1 MKDIDEVRRRV
12 ARTKR
17 RRLIGTVAGA
27 AAIALVLGACSSS
40 GSGGGGGS
48 SKAAGG
54 GGSSSAAGGGGTAD
68 AATVQKMV
76 DKAFLTH
83 VEVSSLPAVVQKAFQ
98 VAAGTLSQAQ
108 LDTALKCWQAATC
121 DTGTSGST
129 TLGIADGF
137 GDNTWRKISKME
149 IILQALEYK
158 QIGKITYTNAHG
170 DLSQMNANIRSLTA
184 QGVKAIVTYDDF
196 GSAVLPAYAAAQRA
210 GAKVS
215 AFVGGIPDAPTSAVA
230 NQVHEDIC
238 TAGKSMAE
246 TASKLVGGK
255 GQVAF
260 FNGTPGNPQGATWN
274 KCAETQF
281 KSSGGGVNVAYKA
294 DTNWTPAGTF
304 KAASGL
310 VSTGKPIKAILYD
323 YADPLPQVVKAFEQ
337 AGKVTPALIT
347 FTSNNDLFR
356 VWEKDQ
362 GTSKAFDLYY
372 TSGLNYQA
380 PGVGHGRH
388 GVAGRQ
394 ERPGAVDRADAVRE
408 GDQGRLRLGVP
419 RHVPGFERAHPH
431 RSADQDA
438 ELGDTR

>member
-1 MKDIDEVRRRV
+1 MNDIDEVRRRV
-12 ARTKR
+12 ARTNR
-17 RRLIGTVAGA
+17 RRLAGTVAGA

-48 SKAAGG
+48 ATKAAG
-54 GGSSSAAGGGGTAD
+54 SSAAGDGGSAD
-68 AATVQKMV
+68 GATVQKMV

-83 VEVSSLPAVVQKAFQ
+83 VEVSSLPAIVQKAFQ
-98 VAAGTLSQAQ
+98 VAAGTQTQAQ

-121 DTGTSGST
+121 DTGTGGTT

-149 IILQALEYK
+149 IILQALQYK
-158 QIGKITYTNAHG
+158 KIGKITYTNAHG

-196 GSAVLPAYAAAQRA
+196 GSAVLPAYSAAQRA

-215 AFVGGIPDAPTSAVA
+215 AFVGGIPNAPTSAVS

-238 TAGKSMAE
+238 TAGKEMAT
-246 TASKLVGGK
+246 TATKLLGGK

-274 KCAETQF
+274 TCAETQF
-281 KSSGGGVNVAYKA
+281 KSGGGGVDVAYKA

-323 YADPLPQVVKAFEQ
+323 YADPLPQVVKAYEQ

-347 FTSNNDLFR
+347 FTSNNDLFG
-356 VWEKDQ
+356 VWEKAQ

-380 PGVGHGRH
+380 RVSVTAVMELLDGKSVPAQSIVPMPFVKATKGIYAPSLPGTY
-388 GVAGRQ
+388 
-394 ERPGAVDRADAVRE
+394 PGSSV
-408 GDQGRLRLGVP
+408 LIPTSLLTKML
-419 RHVPGFERAHPH
+419 
-431 RSADQDA
+431 S
-438 ELGDTR
+438 